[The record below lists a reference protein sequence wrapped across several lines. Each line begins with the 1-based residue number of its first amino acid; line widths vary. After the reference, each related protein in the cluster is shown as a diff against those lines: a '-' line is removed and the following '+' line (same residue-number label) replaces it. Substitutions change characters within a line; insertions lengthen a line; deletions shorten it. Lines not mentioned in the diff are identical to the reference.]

1 MLPVCTRRT
10 GWGGD
15 EWCPAGVCLNGLNPS
30 DNQELGFEVLFSFPK
45 AHIPVG
51 ATAEPLQGQFLK
63 LHAGDSI
70 SLLCPGPC
78 GSGVAG
84 GTANLRTW
92 SPVKPVTVGG
102 ALTLGGGLVL
112 LLSPFLTDDASLL
125 VDTSCGCGVVS
136 IPSERGLGKI
146 RSARPPPG

>member
-1 MLPVCTRRT
+1 MLPVCTRQT

-15 EWCPAGVCLNGLNPS
+15 EWCPAGVCLNSLNPR

-78 GSGVAG
+78 GSGVTG
-84 GTANLRTW
+84 GTASLRTW
-92 SPVKPVTVGG
+92 SPVKPVMGE
-102 ALTLGGGLVL
+102 
-112 LLSPFLTDDASLL
+112 P
-125 VDTSCGCGVVS
+125 
-136 IPSERGLGKI
+136 
-146 RSARPPPG
+146 